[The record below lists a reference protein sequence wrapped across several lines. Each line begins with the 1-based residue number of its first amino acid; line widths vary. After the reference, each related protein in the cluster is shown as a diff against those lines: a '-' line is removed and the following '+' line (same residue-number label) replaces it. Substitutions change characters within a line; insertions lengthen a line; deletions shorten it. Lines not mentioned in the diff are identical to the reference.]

1 MLIRD
6 AMRQGLR
13 LGLRP
18 VFSPRVPL
26 LVQRG
31 YIAFAAKAF
40 PRAVGVRDIEHYLGG
55 VLSRRLIPESAP
67 SGMAVMYLHGGGYV
81 LGSPATH
88 AGLVSH
94 LARAAGCECFVVD
107 YRLAPEHPAPAAL
120 DDAVDA
126 WAALTRSHTAVVLA
140 GDSAGGGLALATAV
154 AARDRG
160 LPAPRAL
167 ALISPWVDLSLS
179 GLSMTTHARRDP
191 MLGRAWLAYAAQH
204 YAGPAL
210 TDPKVSPLFAELGGL
225 PPTRVDVGSEE
236 VLFSDAAR
244 LESRMRAAGVQVR
257 RQVWDGLWHDFQLQA
272 GLLPEADRCIAELGG
287 FLREALARQPAA
299 DGRTSPPEEP
309 QAASQEAAS

>member
-1 MLIRD
+1 MLIRE
-6 AMRQGLR
+6 AMRQGVR

-26 LVQRG
+26 LVQRS
-31 YIAFAAKAF
+31 YIGLAARAF
-40 PRAVGVRDIEHYLGG
+40 PRAAGVRDVEHYLGG

-67 SGMAVMYLHGGGYV
+67 TGAAVMYLHGGGYV
-81 LGSPATH
+81 LGSPGTH
-88 AGLVSH
+88 AALVSH

-120 DDAVDA
+120 DDAVEA
-126 WAALTRSHTAVVLA
+126 WAALTRSHPAVALA

-179 GLSMTTHARRDP
+179 GLSMSTHAKRDP
-191 MLGRAWLAYAAQH
+191 LLGRAWLAYAARH
-204 YAGPAL
+204 YAGSAL

-225 PPTRVDVGSEE
+225 PPTRIDVGSEE

-244 LESRMRAAGVQVR
+244 LESRLRAAGVPVQ
-257 RQVWDGLWHDFQLQA
+257 RQVWEGLWHDFQLQA
-272 GLLPEADRCIAELGG
+272 GLLPEADRSIAELGA

-299 DGRTSPPEEP
+299 AGQDQPPEL
-309 QAASQEAAS
+309 QAAPQEVVS

>member
-6 AMRQGLR
+6 GMRLGMR

-26 LVQRG
+26 LVQRS
-31 YIAFAAKAF
+31 YIAMAANAF
-40 PRAVGVRDIEHYLGG
+40 PRASAVRDVEYYLGG

-67 SGMAVMYLHGGGYV
+67 AGLAVMYLHGGGYV
-81 LGSPATH
+81 LGSPRTH

-120 DDAVDA
+120 DDAVEA
-126 WAALTRSHTAVVLA
+126 WTALTRSHPAVALA

-191 MLGRAWLAYAAQH
+191 MLSRAWLAYAARH
-204 YAGPAL
+204 YAGAAL
-210 TDPKVSPLFAELGGL
+210 TDPRVSPLFAELGGL
-225 PPTRVDVGSEE
+225 PPTRIDVGSEE
-236 VLFSDAAR
+236 VLLSDAAR
-244 LESRMRAAGVQVR
+244 LERQLRAAGVPVQ

-272 GLLPEADRCIAELGG
+272 GLLPEADRCILGLG
-287 FLREALARQPAA
+287 TFLREALARQPAG
-299 DGRTSPPEEP
+299 DDRSQPPEP
-309 QAASQEAAS
+309 QAAPQGAAA

>member
-1 MLIRD
+1 MLIRNG
-6 AMRQGLR
+6 MRLGVR

-26 LVQRG
+26 LAQRS
-31 YIAFAAKAF
+31 YIAVAAKAF
-40 PRAVGVRDIEHYLGG
+40 PRAAGVQDIEHYLGG

-81 LGSPATH
+81 LGSPGTH

-94 LARAAGCECFVVD
+94 LARAAGCELFAVD

-126 WAALTRSHTAVVLA
+126 WAALTRSHTAVALA

-191 MLGRAWLAYAAQH
+191 LLGRAWLAYAARH
-204 YAGPAL
+204 YAGSAL
-210 TDPKVSPLFAELGGL
+210 TDPQVSPLFAELGDL
-225 PPTRVDVGSEE
+225 PPTRIDVGSEE

-244 LESRMRAAGVQVR
+244 LESRLREAGVPVQR
-257 RQVWDGLWHDFQLQA
+257 KVWEGLWHDFQLQA

-287 FLREALARQPAA
+287 FLREALARQPA
-299 DGRTSPPEEP
+299 RNPPPEEP
-309 QAASQEAAS
+309 QAVPQEVAS

>member
-6 AMRQGLR
+6 AMRGGVR

-26 LVQRG
+26 LVQRS
-31 YIAFAAKAF
+31 YIAMAAKAF
-40 PRAVGVRDIEHYLGG
+40 PRASGVRDIEHYLGG

-81 LGSPATH
+81 LGSPGTH

-120 DDAVDA
+120 DDAVEA
-126 WAALTRSHTAVVLA
+126 WAALTRSHPAVALA
-140 GDSAGGGLALATAV
+140 GDSAGGGLALATAI

-179 GLSMTTHARRDP
+179 GLSMTTHASRDP
-191 MLGRAWLAYAAQH
+191 MLSRAWLAYAAHH
-204 YAGPAL
+204 YAGSMML
-210 TDPKVSPLFAELGGL
+210 TDPRVSPLFAGLGGL
-225 PPTRVDVGSEE
+225 PPTRIDVGSEE
-236 VLFSDAAR
+236 ILFSDAAR
-244 LESRMRAAGVQVR
+244 LETRLREAGVPAQ
-257 RQVWDGLWHDFQLQA
+257 RQVWDGLWHDFQLLA
-272 GLLPEADRCIAELGG
+272 GLLPEAERSILALGA
-287 FLREALARQPAA
+287 FLREALAQPPAEMPSQPAEAQA
-299 DGRTSPPEEP
+299 DPSGV
-309 QAASQEAAS
+309 AV